1 MQGKIFEGDYKTRC
15 KNIDSLL
22 CVGDTFDMLK
32 REIRLGD
39 RHAVFYMIDGFLK
52 GEVLE
57 KIMEFFLSL
66 APEDVPETY
75 EDFLKK
81 CTPYGDIVTVTTEQ
95 DFLHYV
101 LSGLTGFVVEGYDEI
116 LVIDLRDYPSR
127 SVEEPDKDKVLRGS
141 RDGFVEAI
149 MPNIALIRRRIR
161 DVDLKFE
168 IYERPC
174 ESESVIYYTK
184 AVKKDFC
191 GFLNDESG
199 KFGRSAYATQLVES
213 IPEVQIY
220 RAAGYGSSV
229 HIGRKYY
236 GSGR

>member
-32 REIRLGD
+32 KRDPVRGSPCGILHD
-39 RHAVFYMIDGFLK
+39 RWILK

-168 IYERPC
+168 IY
-174 ESESVIYYTK
+174 
-184 AVKKDFC
+184 
-191 GFLNDESG
+191 
-199 KFGRSAYATQLVES
+199 S
-213 IPEVQIY
+213 I
-220 RAAGYGSSV
+220 GSSSRTDISV
-229 HIGRKYY
+229 VYMKDRVNQKALSIIQKRLK
-236 GSGR
+236 RFLWIP

>member
-1 MQGKIFEGDYKTRC
+1 M
-15 KNIDSLL
+15 
-22 CVGDTFDMLK
+22 
-32 REIRLGD
+32 RL
-39 RHAVFYMIDGFLK
+39 FYMIDGFLK

-149 MPNIALIRRRIR
+149 MPNIALIRQP
-161 DVDLKFE
+161 
-168 IYERPC
+168 Y
-174 ESESVIYYTK
+174 S
-184 AVKKDFC
+184 
-191 GFLNDESG
+191 
-199 KFGRSAYATQLVES
+199 
-213 IPEVQIY
+213 
-220 RAAGYGSSV
+220 
-229 HIGRKYY
+229 
-236 GSGR
+236 

>member
-168 IYERPC
+168 IYSIDIHIPC
-174 ESESVIYYTK
+174 NV
-184 AVKKDFC
+184 
-191 GFLNDESG
+191 
-199 KFGRSAYATQLVES
+199 
-213 IPEVQIY
+213 
-220 RAAGYGSSV
+220 
-229 HIGRKYY
+229 
-236 GSGR
+236 

>member
-81 CTPYGDIVTVTTEQ
+81 Q
-95 DFLHYV
+95 KKSL
-101 LSGLTGFVVEGYDEI
+101 LSPGRCPDGRLFKKLYSMWLIPLPSVV
-116 LVIDLRDYPSR
+116 
-127 SVEEPDKDKVLRGS
+127 
-141 RDGFVEAI
+141 
-149 MPNIALIRRRIR
+149 
-161 DVDLKFE
+161 
-168 IYERPC
+168 
-174 ESESVIYYTK
+174 
-184 AVKKDFC
+184 
-191 GFLNDESG
+191 
-199 KFGRSAYATQLVES
+199 
-213 IPEVQIY
+213 
-220 RAAGYGSSV
+220 
-229 HIGRKYY
+229 
-236 GSGR
+236 

>member
-101 LSGLTGFVVEGYDEI
+101 LSGLTGFVVEG
-116 LVIDLRDYPSR
+116 V
-127 SVEEPDKDKVLRGS
+127 
-141 RDGFVEAI
+141 
-149 MPNIALIRRRIR
+149 
-161 DVDLKFE
+161 
-168 IYERPC
+168 
-174 ESESVIYYTK
+174 
-184 AVKKDFC
+184 
-191 GFLNDESG
+191 
-199 KFGRSAYATQLVES
+199 
-213 IPEVQIY
+213 
-220 RAAGYGSSV
+220 
-229 HIGRKYY
+229 
-236 GSGR
+236 

>member
-57 KIMEFFLSL
+57 KIMEFFCHLHGRCS
-66 APEDVPETY
+66 ETY

-95 DFLHYV
+95 DFC
-101 LSGLTGFVVEGYDEI
+101 
-116 LVIDLRDYPSR
+116 
-127 SVEEPDKDKVLRGS
+127 
-141 RDGFVEAI
+141 I
-149 MPNIALIRRRIR
+149 MCCR
-161 DVDLKFE
+161 V
-168 IYERPC
+168 
-174 ESESVIYYTK
+174 
-184 AVKKDFC
+184 
-191 GFLNDESG
+191 
-199 KFGRSAYATQLVES
+199 
-213 IPEVQIY
+213 
-220 RAAGYGSSV
+220 
-229 HIGRKYY
+229 
-236 GSGR
+236 

>member
-57 KIMEFFLSL
+57 KILEFFLSL

-81 CTPYGDIVTVTTEQ
+81 QKTDKCPYLSIDSLF
-95 DFLHYV
+95 FL
-101 LSGLTGFVVEGYDEI
+101 I
-116 LVIDLRDYPSR
+116 IIN
-127 SVEEPDKDKVLRGS
+127 LRG
-141 RDGFVEAI
+141 
-149 MPNIALIRRRIR
+149 
-161 DVDLKFE
+161 
-168 IYERPC
+168 
-174 ESESVIYYTK
+174 
-184 AVKKDFC
+184 
-191 GFLNDESG
+191 
-199 KFGRSAYATQLVES
+199 
-213 IPEVQIY
+213 
-220 RAAGYGSSV
+220 GYCV
-229 HIGRKYY
+229 V
-236 GSGR
+236 